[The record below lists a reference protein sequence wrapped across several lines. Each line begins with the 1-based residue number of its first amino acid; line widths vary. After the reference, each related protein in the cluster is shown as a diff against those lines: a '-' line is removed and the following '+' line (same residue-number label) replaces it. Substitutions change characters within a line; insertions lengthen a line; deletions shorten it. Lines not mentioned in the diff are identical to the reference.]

1 MKAVTYQ
8 GILDVEVKN
17 VPDPVIQL
25 PDDIIVRVTATSIC
39 GSDLHL
45 YHGMIPSL
53 EKDYVI
59 GHEAVGIVEELG
71 REVKGLTKGDK
82 VVIPFNIA
90 CGHCYYCEN
99 GLESQCD
106 QANKEEKPEAGA
118 MFGCSRLFGDYFGSQ
133 AEWLRVPFAN
143 FTRFK
148 VPEDNELSDEVLV
161 LLADAI
167 PTAYWGVTNAGVK
180 PGDTV
185 IVIGSGPIG
194 LLTQK
199 FSWLKGAS
207 RVIAI
212 DRISYRLE
220 HARRNNAVE
229 VFNFEETN
237 ELSDLLLELT
247 KGGADVVID
256 CVGAS
261 GKMTPMEFAET
272 ALFLQGGGLTAIK
285 MAAQVVRKGGTVQL
299 VGVYGLRYNGF
310 PLGDFF
316 ARNITLKMGYA
327 PAIHHTTYL
336 YELLKKEK
344 IRVDD
349 IITHHMPLIDAKKA
363 YQVFNKRKEQCL
375 KIILKP

>member
-1 MKAVTYQ
+1 LKAVTYQ
-8 GILDVEVKN
+8 GLLHVEVKN

-25 PDDIIVRVTATSIC
+25 HDDIIVRVTASSIC

-59 GHEAVGIVEELG
+59 GHEAVGIVEEIG
-71 REVKGLTKGDK
+71 KEITGIKKGDK

-90 CGHCYYCEN
+90 CGHCFYCEN

-106 QANKEEKPEAGA
+106 LANREEKPEVGA
-118 MFGCSRLFGDYFGSQ
+118 MFGCSRLYGDYSGSQ

-143 FTRFK
+143 FSHFR
-148 VPEDNELSDEVLV
+148 VPDDNELQDDSLV
-161 LLADAI
+161 LLADAL
-167 PTAYWGVTNAGVK
+167 PTAYWGVVNADVK

-199 FSWLKGAS
+199 MAWLKGAN

-212 DRISYRLE
+212 DRIPYRLD
-220 HARRNNAVE
+220 HARRTNGVE
-229 VFNFEETN
+229 VFNFEEIH
-237 ELSDLLLELT
+237 ELTDLLLEIT
-247 KGGADVVID
+247 KGGADIVID

-261 GKMTPMEFAET
+261 GKMTPVELAET
-272 ALFLQGGGLTAIK
+272 ALFLQGGGLTAIN
-285 MAAQVVRKGGTVQL
+285 MGSQVVRKGGIVQL

-316 ARNITLKMGYA
+316 ARNITLKMGFA
-327 PAIHHTTYL
+327 PAIRNTQFL
-336 YELLKKEK
+336 YELVNKEK
-344 IRVDD
+344 IKVND
-349 IITHHMPLIDAKKA
+349 IITHHIPLADGEKA
-363 YQVFNKRKEQCL
+363 YKLFNKKKENCL
-375 KIILKP
+375 KIILEP

>member
-8 GILDVEVKN
+8 GILKVEVKN

-25 PDDIIVRVTATSIC
+25 PDDIIVRVTASSIC

-71 REVKGLTKGDK
+71 REVNGLKKGDK
-82 VVIPFNIA
+82 VVIPFNVA
-90 CGHCYYCEN
+90 CGHCFYCEN

-106 QANKEEKPEAGA
+106 ETNKEEKPEAGA
-118 MFGCSRLFGDYFGSQ
+118 MFGCSRLYGDYFGSQ

-148 VPEDNELSDEVLV
+148 VPDDNELSDEVLV

-167 PTAYWGVTNAGVK
+167 PTAYWGVTDAGVK

-212 DRISYRLE
+212 DRIPYRLE
-220 HARRNNAVE
+220 HARRTNGVE
-229 VFNFEETN
+229 VYNFEETK

-261 GKMTPMEFAET
+261 GKMSPIEFAET

-285 MAAQVVRKGGTVQL
+285 MASQVVRKGGVVQL

-327 PAIHHTTYL
+327 PAIHHTKYL

-344 IRVDD
+344 MKVDD
-349 IITHHMPLIDAKKA
+349 IITHHMPLTDGEKA
-363 YQVFNKRKEQCL
+363 YQVFNKRKDHAL

>member
-8 GILDVEVKN
+8 GILNVEVKN

-25 PDDIIVRVTATSIC
+25 PDDMIVRVTATSIC

-71 REVKGLTKGDK
+71 REVTGLKKGDK
-82 VVIPFNIA
+82 VVIPFTIG
-90 CGHCYYCEN
+90 CGHCFYCEN

-106 QANKEEKPEAGA
+106 EANKEEKPEVGA
-118 MFGCSRLFGDYFGSQ
+118 MFGCSRLYGDYFGSQ

-148 VPEDNELSDEVLV
+148 VPEDNGLSDEVLV

-220 HARRNNAVE
+220 HAKSTNAVE
-229 VFNFEETN
+229 VYNFEETN

-261 GKMTPMEFAET
+261 GKMTPFEFAET

-285 MAAQVVRKGGTVQL
+285 MSAQVVRKGGVVQL
-299 VGVYGLRYNGF
+299 VGVYGLRYNSF

-327 PAIHHTTYL
+327 PAIHHTPYL
-336 YELLKKEK
+336 YELLMKEK
-344 IRVDD
+344 IKVDD
-349 IITHHMPLIDAKKA
+349 LITHHMPLIDAKKA
-363 YQVFNKRKEQCL
+363 YQVFNKRKDHCL

>member
-8 GILDVEVKN
+8 GILNVEVKN

-25 PDDIIVRVTATSIC
+25 PDDIIVRVTASSIC

-71 REVKGLTKGDK
+71 REVSGLKKGDK

-90 CGHCYYCEN
+90 CGLCFYCEN

-106 QANKEEKPEAGA
+106 EANKEEKPEVGA
-118 MFGCSRLFGDYFGSQ
+118 MFGCSRLYGDYFGSQ

-148 VPEDNELSDEVLV
+148 VPVDNELSDEILV

-212 DRISYRLE
+212 DRIPYRLE
-220 HARRNNAVE
+220 HARRTNAVE
-229 VFNFEETN
+229 VYNFEETN
-237 ELSDLLLELT
+237 ELSNLLLELT

-261 GKMTPMEFAET
+261 GKMSPIEFAET

-285 MAAQVVRKGGTVQL
+285 MAAQVVRKGGVVQL

-310 PLGDFF
+310 PLGDFYV
-316 ARNITLKMGYA
+316 RNITLKMGFA
-327 PAIHHTTYL
+327 PAIRHTSYL
-336 YELLKKEK
+336 YDLLKKEK

-349 IITHHMPLIDAKKA
+349 LITHQMPLTDGKKA
-363 YQVFNKRKEQCL
+363 YQLFNKRKDHCL